1 MSGDS
6 SPTFEETLKKLE
18 EIVSY
23 LESGK
28 ADLDSSLVKYEE
40 GVRLLRQC
48 RNILAQAEQKIEILR
63 GRDAETGE
71 IRTEPADL
79 DALTA
84 DETTAVRGK
93 TPRRAKNP
101 DEDVFS

>member
-1 MSGDS
+1 MSSDS

-28 ADLDSSLVKYEE
+28 ADLDTSLVKYEE
-40 GVRLLRQC
+40 GGRLLRQC
-48 RNILAQAEQKIEILR
+48 RNILARAEQKIEILR
-63 GRDAETGE
+63 GADAETGE
-71 IRTEPADL
+71 IRTESADL

-84 DETTAVRGK
+84 DETTAVRGNA
-93 TPRRAKNP
+93 PCRSKNP
-101 DEDVFS
+101 G

>member
-1 MSGDS
+1 MPKES

-28 ADLDSSLVKYEE
+28 ADLDTSLAKYEE

-48 RNILAQAEQKIEILR
+48 RAILNRAEQKIEILR
-63 GRDAETGE
+63 NANAETGE
-71 IRTEPADL
+71 IQTEPADL
-79 DALTA
+79 DTLTA
-84 DETTAVRGK
+84 DVTTAVWGK
-93 TPRRAKNP
+93 SPRRAKGSGEEP
-101 DEDVFS
+101 F